1 MPLSKS
7 ELEAFLE
14 KPRLA
19 HLATANTK
27 GKPRVTPMWFK
38 YERGVFYFTTRLHR
52 VKGQHY
58 KRNPFMAV
66 SIATEE
72 QPYVAVCA
80 FGKSEIIKENREEW
94 LRRIAYRYGE
104 KEGKAW
110 LASVVKQPDRVV
122 LALRPERIL
131 SWHYGRDDST
141 KQDNG
146 ESMATPVG

>member
-38 YERGVFYFTTRLHR
+38 YERGVFYFSTRLHR
-52 VKGQHY
+52 VKGHHY

-72 QPYVAVCA
+72 RPYVAVCA

-104 KEGKAW
+104 KEKPG
-110 LASVVKQPDRVV
+110 
-122 LALRPERIL
+122 
-131 SWHYGRDDST
+131 
-141 KQDNG
+141 
-146 ESMATPVG
+146 

>member
-1 MPLSKS
+1 MALLKS

-19 HLATANTK
+19 HLSTANLK

-38 YERGVFYFTTRLHR
+38 YEQGTFYFTTRLNR
-52 VKGQHY
+52 LKAKHY
-58 KRNPFMAV
+58 KQNPFMAV

-80 FGKSEIIKENREEW
+80 FGKSEIIKENREGW
-94 LRRIAYRYGE
+94 LKRIAYRYGE

-110 LASVVKQPDRVV
+110 LESLLKQLDRIV
-122 LALRPERIL
+122 LALRQE
-131 SWHYGRDDST
+131 
-141 KQDNG
+141 
-146 ESMATPVG
+146 